1 MRKEGKKEKKTAK
14 KETRKRK
21 KKRKKGRQQK
31 IPKWKES
38 EKEREFNLIHL
49 NIIFQ

>member
-1 MRKEGKKEKKTAK
+1 MRKEGKKREKDSKQRNEKEKKD
-14 KETRKRK
+14 KEK
-21 KKRKKGRQQK
+21 RQQK
-31 IPKWKES
+31 IPKWKEI